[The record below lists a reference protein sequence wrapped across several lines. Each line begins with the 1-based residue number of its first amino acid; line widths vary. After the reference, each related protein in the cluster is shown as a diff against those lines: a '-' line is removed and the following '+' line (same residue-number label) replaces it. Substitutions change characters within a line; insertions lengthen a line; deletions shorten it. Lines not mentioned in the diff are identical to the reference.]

1 MSRETLNTLR
11 DDLFCQFCGKQCKNL
26 NSLNQHSTRCA
37 NNPNRKAYDKLAT
50 YISKN
55 RKGKTKY
62 NCLEIQKQSECL
74 HKRYASGEIIP
85 WPKDRPGTFLGKH
98 HSDETKN
105 KIGRSVSATRI
116 RHYADGSISPAKGVG
131 RGKYSYIVHDGKKS
145 MLRSTYEFIY
155 AVYLLHSGISFD
167 VESVR
172 VPAIRPNRYSQTFLS
187 DFCIGNTIV
196 EIKGIHS
203 GKDALIRDSFIA
215 CGYDFQE
222 LFESDILHYK
232 QCLVAMGV
240 DIDNLLSKVVC
251 GHDTKQY
258 FTYCLDI

>member
-26 NSLNQHSTRCA
+26 NSLNQHSTRCV
-37 NNPNRKAYDKLAT
+37 NNPNRKDFDKLGKYST
-50 YISKN
+50 QL
-55 RKGKTKY
+55 KGTTKY
-62 NCLEIQKQSECL
+62 NNERVQKCAVSLRQ
-74 HKRYASGEIIP
+74 KYANGYTSPLKG
-85 WPKDRPGTFLGKH
+85 RPGTFLGKH
-98 HSDETKN
+98 HSDETKS

-155 AVYLLHSGISFD
+155 AVYLLHSGVSFD

-172 VPAIRPNRYSQTFLS
+172 VPAIRPNRYSKTFLS

-196 EIKGIHS
+196 EIKGIRS
-203 GKDALIRDSFIA
+203 GKDPLIRDSFIA